1 MYPMKLHLWTGCLLA
16 SLACL
21 SLNFVNQTQ
30 VLAANQVV
38 EIAQSSSAYN
48 QAMRL
53 GYTETRRRNYRRALS
68 YFQQALQLRP
78 NDKYATTAIRNV
90 TSYMQRRTSLISFVP
105 GRPGRLR
112 AAASRGNC
120 FINEKPAIPLIPTN
134 KEAQLTT
141 AENPTFYFY
150 LPQTAKPIHSLEFI
164 LRDNDSVAPLYRKSF
179 QPVGKA
185 GIVSVTIPAQ
195 QALLKTGKAY
205 TWTFSM
211 ICDPRN
217 RDQDLFLR
225 GRIERVQDENLSEQI
240 QETKQPL
247 DQAVIYATAGFWENA
262 LSTLANLRRQRPNDP
277 EVNKYWTDLLNS
289 VGLEEVTNQPL
300 LPCCDARQ

>member
-1 MYPMKLHLWTGCLLA
+1 MYPMKLQLWTGCLLA
-16 SLACL
+16 TLACL
-21 SLNFVNQTQ
+21 PLYFVSQTQ

-53 GYTETRRRNYRRALS
+53 GYTETRRRNYRRALG

-112 AAASRGNC
+112 AAASRGSC
-120 FINEKPAIPLIPTN
+120 FINEKPPIPLIPTN

-141 AENPTFYFY
+141 AEHPSFYFY
-150 LPQTAKPIHSLEFI
+150 VPQTAKQIQGLEFV
-164 LRDNDSVAPLYRKSF
+164 LRDNESVAPLYKKTF
-179 QPVGKA
+179 QPVGQA

-195 QALLKTGKAY
+195 QAPLKTGKAY
-205 TWTFSM
+205 TWSLSM

-217 RDQDLFLR
+217 RDQDLYLQ
-225 GRIERVQDENLSEQI
+225 GKIERVQDDNLTEQI

-262 LSTLANLRRQRPNDP
+262 ITTLANLRRQRPNDP
-277 EVNKYWTDLLNS
+277 EVQKYWTDLLNS
-289 VGLEEVTNQPL
+289 VDLQEVTNQPL
-300 LPCCDARQ
+300 LSIDN